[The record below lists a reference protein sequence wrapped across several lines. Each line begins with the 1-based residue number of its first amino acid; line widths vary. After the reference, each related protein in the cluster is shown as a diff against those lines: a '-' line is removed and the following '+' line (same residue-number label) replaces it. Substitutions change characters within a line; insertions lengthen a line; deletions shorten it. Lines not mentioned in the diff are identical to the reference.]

1 MKKIFLIV
9 ISFLILF
16 VLLDFLSLNK
26 FKKIEQFNSKDT
38 KILKKINNPCFDN
51 LTDYEYLA
59 HMIPHH
65 QVAIDISVML
75 QKITTNPIMQNI
87 LRELIWTQKY
97 EIILMKEMI
106 KKPPNNISSNK
117 KMGRNYITTTL
128 DKVNSNELNISNTY
142 CDPHFFN
149 PKEHMKHLKHMKLND
164 EMYLKH
170 MIPHHQVA
178 IDMSKILLKNTNND
192 FMIYLAYR
200 IIRSQ
205 ASEIIILSNLLK
217 KNNYLFESRI
227 LK

>member
-16 VLLDFLSLNK
+16 LLLDFLSLDK

-75 QKITTNPIMQNI
+75 QKITKNPIMQNI

-97 EIILMKEMI
+97 EITLMKEMI
-106 KKPPNNISSNK
+106 KKPPNNVSSNK
-117 KMGRNYITTTL
+117 KMNRNYISTSL
-128 DKVNSNELNISNTY
+128 DKVKPNELNISNTY

-217 KNNYLFESRI
+217 KNNYLFESII
-227 LK
+227 LN

>member
-1 MKKIFLIV
+1 
-9 ISFLILF
+9 
-16 VLLDFLSLNK
+16 
-26 FKKIEQFNSKDT
+26 
-38 KILKKINNPCFDN
+38 
-51 LTDYEYLA
+51 
-59 HMIPHH
+59 
-65 QVAIDISVML
+65 
-75 QKITTNPIMQNI
+75 
-87 LRELIWTQKY
+87 
-97 EIILMKEMI
+97 
-106 KKPPNNISSNK
+106 
-117 KMGRNYITTTL
+117 
-128 DKVNSNELNISNTY
+128 
-142 CDPHFFN
+142 
-149 PKEHMKHLKHMKLND
+149 MKHLKHMKLND

>member
-1 MKKIFLIV
+1 MNKIFLIV

-149 PKEHMKHLKHMKLND
+149 PKEHMKHLKHMKLDD

-205 ASEIIILSNLLK
+205 ASEIIILFNLLK

>member
-1 MKKIFLIV
+1 MNKIFLIV